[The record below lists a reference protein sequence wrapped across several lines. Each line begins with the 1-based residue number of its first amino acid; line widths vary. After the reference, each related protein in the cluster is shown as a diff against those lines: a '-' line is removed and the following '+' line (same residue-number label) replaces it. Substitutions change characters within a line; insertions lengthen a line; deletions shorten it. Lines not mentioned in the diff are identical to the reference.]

1 MNVIAI
7 IGCVVGIVTC
17 TVGVA
22 TFISAQITKA
32 KQDGMLVAKI
42 DQCVNGIEDLKKDVK
57 EKNKEL
63 DSIVDEHTRDI
74 VKLKTQMRTV
84 FEQLNIQ
91 HTKEG

>member
-1 MNVIAI
+1 MNAISI

-22 TFISAQITKA
+22 TFVSAQITKA

>member
-1 MNVIAI
+1 MNVIPVI
-7 IGCVVGIVTC
+7 TCVVGIVGC
-17 TVGVA
+17 VIGVA

-32 KQDGMLVAKI
+32 KQDGMLVAKL
-42 DQCVNGIEDLKKDVK
+42 DQCVNGIEDLKRDVK

-63 DSIVDEHTRDI
+63 DRIVDEHTRDI

>member
-57 EKNKEL
+57 EKNKEF